1 MRAIGAIAAATLVIS
16 LTACGGGD
24 SETTKTDTTKPKSE
38 LPDLSDKK
46 FKDLT
51 ADPDP
56 VVQARDNNYVAQYV
70 TVKAGATVKFMNKGR
85 NQHDVL
91 PAEDGA
97 FVPIEKADFN
107 PGDDGTI
114 TFDKPGDY
122 PYYCTLHGT
131 KSKGMVG
138 AVRVLGA

>member
-1 MRAIGAIAAATLVIS
+1 MRAIRTIAAATLVIT
-16 LTACGGGD
+16 LAACGGGN
-24 SETTKTDTTKPKSE
+24 SESTESDTTKPKSD
-38 LPDLSDKK
+38 LPDLSDKD

-51 ADPDP
+51 ADADP

-70 TVKAGATVKFMNKGR
+70 TVKAGATVKFINKGR

-91 PAEDGA
+91 PAEEGA
-97 FVPIEKADFN
+97 FVAIEKADFN

-138 AVRVLGA
+138 AVRVLGS